1 MESIDNIL
9 RGAPFSEGP
18 DSTILADFKTKIAKL
33 DISEADKKDLAI
45 AASAAL
51 QLCKTA
57 LHRAITDWKSHWENW
72 RPMPL
77 MIMGFGNFLMESSFI
92 ILLFNGLQLPLDIL
106 DQRTDIWINSQ
117 L

>member
-1 MESIDNIL
+1 
-9 RGAPFSEGP
+9 
-18 DSTILADFKTKIAKL
+18 
-33 DISEADKKDLAI
+33 
-45 AASAAL
+45 
-51 QLCKTA
+51 
-57 LHRAITDWKSHWENW
+57 
-72 RPMPL
+72 MPP